1 MTRADVHSCGA
12 HCFSSTD
19 PHLPSGSSWSTQ
31 RPCFHQRHPVGPRE
45 GGRLGTQGEEA
56 LSEGGGWLRPQCS
69 GRHSAV
75 FSQCLLAGV
84 SLRRR
89 DAWSRALGL
98 ISGSQAN
105 VTQVSLNLPRLS
117 ISIKDSGSVSL
128 QAGTSHLLAEPPAP
142 SALPTLAVH
151 TPHPILSSACT
162 SSLSS
167 GCLCDQLPIGRRPSL
182 L

>member
-31 RPCFHQRHPVGPRE
+31 RPGSHQRCPVGPRE
-45 GGRLGTQGEEA
+45 GGQLGTQGEEA

-75 FSQCLLAGV
+75 FSRCLLAGV

-89 DAWSRALGL
+89 DAWSHALGL

-105 VTQVSLNLPRLS
+105 VAQVSLNLPRLS
-117 ISIKDSGSVSL
+117 ISVKDSGSVSL
-128 QAGTSHLLAEPPAP
+128 QAGIKAVCVTHANPARQQQKRVKSP
-142 SALPTLAVH
+142 KPNQRVK
-151 TPHPILSSACT
+151 
-162 SSLSS
+162 
-167 GCLCDQLPIGRRPSL
+167 
-182 L
+182 